1 MDLQQIRGLLRIV
14 KHRLD
19 DELEIHAEM
28 QDRIGQEVASLSAIV
43 AAAKTVLEAA
53 EADAVI
59 KLRNGHHEKLSAD
72 ELKARV
78 CLAPAVVSAAQALQM
93 RQKTLAEWQ
102 SVYDAWRARGYAL
115 RNLTGLHGQQYFAV
129 DSGTRAPS
137 NMRARD
143 VTTTQTVNDRRAIQ
157 EAGSQRGIF
166 DAQAQDD
173 DAPSTPRKRLVRN
186 A

>member
-19 DELEIHAEM
+19 DELEIQAEL
-28 QDRIGQEVASLSAIV
+28 QDRIGQEVASLNAV
-43 AAAKTVLEAA
+43 AAAAKTALEAA

-78 CLAPAVVSAAQALQM
+78 CLAPAVVTATQVFQM
-93 RQKTLAEWQ
+93 KQKTLAEWQ

-115 RNLTGLHGQQYFAV
+115 RNLTALHGQQYFAV
-129 DSGTRAPS
+129 DSGTRQPS
-137 NMRARD
+137 MKARGEAIA
-143 VTTTQTVNDRRAIQ
+143 QTVNDRRAIQ
-157 EAGSQRGIF
+157 DAGSQRGIF
-166 DAQAQDD
+166 EAPAQDD
-173 DAPSTPRKRLVRN
+173 DAPSTPRRRLVRN